1 MYIIVFAPLVSLNSY
16 KGGELI
22 MAQLQPDMDTVAIY
36 GFYMAMTEGVSK
48 AFVVDMVPP
57 EKR

>member
-1 MYIIVFAPLVSLNSY
+1 
-16 KGGELI
+16 